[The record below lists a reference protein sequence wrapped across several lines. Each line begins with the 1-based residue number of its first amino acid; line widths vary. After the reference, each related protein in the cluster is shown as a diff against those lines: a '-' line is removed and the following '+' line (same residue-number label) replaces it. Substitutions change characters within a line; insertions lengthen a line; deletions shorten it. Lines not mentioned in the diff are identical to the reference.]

1 MPLDQYLVYFT
12 WVYPVLI
19 WLGVFYLLCG
29 LDDLFIDLVAVFDN
43 QGPRKLNAKLLK
55 KMTTTPEKRIAIIVP
70 AWKEGQIIDRMLL
83 GNLSRIEY
91 ANYDFFVGV
100 YPNDLETCQ
109 AVEKAA
115 QQDSRVHRVINSR
128 PGPTSKGQIL
138 NYVVDSIL
146 QFENERGVRF
156 DAVLMQ
162 DAEDV
167 IHPKTLPLVNLYL
180 GKYDFIQV
188 PVFSLNVSPFQ
199 LVGGTYIDEFSE
211 HHTKDIL
218 VRSHLNAAVPSAGVG
233 TGLSR
238 ELVLKMRELNRGQLL
253 NETTVTEDYELGV
266 RAHAMGF
273 LSKFAC
279 FYYDKA
285 GKREYIA
292 TREYF
297 PKKFMRSVR
306 QKTRWTTG
314 IALQGNKNLGWIGR
328 FSNQYF
334 LFRDRKGLLT
344 NIATFI
350 GYPIVLLALWLS
362 MRGIEFPYHG
372 GVFDSIL
379 YVNVLLMLNR
389 LSQRAYCVTRVY
401 GPWAVLTLLLRWP
414 VANLINC
421 LATVR
426 ALYQYSL
433 STITRTTIAWVKTEH
448 ELPDFFGKQTV
459 GTS

>member
-1 MPLDQYLVYFT
+1 MHLDDFLVYLN
-12 WVYPVLI
+12 WVYPTLI
-19 WLGVFYLLCG
+19 WLGVFYLICG
-29 LDDLFIDLVAVFDN
+29 LDDLFIDLVALFDN
-43 QGPRKLNAKLLK
+43 QGPRKLNTKLLK
-55 KMTTTPEKRIAIIVP
+55 KMMAAPQKRIAIIVP

-83 GNLSRIEY
+83 GNLERIEY
-91 ANYDFFVGV
+91 TNYDFFVGV

-115 QQDSRVHRVINSR
+115 LLDKRVHRVVNCR

-138 NYVVDSIL
+138 NYVVENIL
-146 QFENERGVRF
+146 QFENERGAHF

-188 PVFSLNVSPFQ
+188 PVFSLKVNPLQ

-218 VRSHLNAAVPSAGVG
+218 VRSHMQAAVPSAGVG

-238 ELVLKMRELNRGQLL
+238 ELILKMREVNEGKLL
-253 NETTVTEDYELGV
+253 NENTVTEDYELGV
-266 RAHAMGF
+266 RAHSLG
-273 LSKFAC
+273 LKSKFAC
-279 FYYDKA
+279 FYYDQA

-314 IALQGNKNLGWIGR
+314 IALQGNKNLGWIGK

-350 GYPIVLLALWLS
+350 GYPIVLLSFLLN
-362 MRGIEFPYHG
+362 MKGVEFPYQG
-372 GVFDSIL
+372 GVFYYIL
-379 YVNVLLMLNR
+379 YANVILMINR
-389 LSQRAYCVTRVY
+389 FLQRAYCVTRVY
-401 GPWAVLTLLLRWP
+401 GVFAVIAIPLRWP

-426 ALYQYSL
+426 ALYQYLVS
-433 STITRTTIAWVKTEH
+433 IFTRTTIAWVKTEH
-448 ELPDFFGKQTV
+448 ELPEFFGKPV